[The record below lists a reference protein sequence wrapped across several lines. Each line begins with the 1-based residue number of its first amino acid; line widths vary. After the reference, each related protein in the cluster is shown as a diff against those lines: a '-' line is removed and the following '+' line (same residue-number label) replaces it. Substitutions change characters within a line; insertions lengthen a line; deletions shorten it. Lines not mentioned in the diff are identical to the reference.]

1 MTSKEI
7 KSSFHSL
14 IDECKDLKLLEQF
27 YDLLKN
33 MQEKESG
40 KDFWDE
46 LTDEQKSEIQ
56 MALDE
61 SEDESTLIKHEVV
74 MDKAREWSK
83 K

>member
-1 MTSKEI
+1 M
-7 KSSFHSL
+7 H
-14 IDECKDLKLLEQF
+14 
-27 YDLLKN
+27 
-33 MQEKESG
+33 EKESG

-56 MALDE
+56 IALDE

-74 MDKAREWSK
+74 MDKARKWSK